1 MKTANF
7 TIEGHEVTVSF
18 APQENQEVV
27 QRVKQML
34 LSAFAAKK
42 ISDEGKFYRGNFPE
56 HIFQGS

>member
-1 MKTANF
+1 MKTAKF

-42 ISDEGKFYRGNFPE
+42 NF
-56 HIFQGS
+56 